1 MKILLILI
9 IIICFVFLGV
19 GLSKYYTERKK
30 FFLEFGLF
38 VSNINSNIN
47 FGREKIINIIEK
59 YEIKNKS
66 LELQKLCDNYVN
78 ALRNKNLID
87 GRIFDGITILK
98 NDEKQLLQNF
108 FGMLGKFDIYSQS
121 KEIAS
126 YSARFEEIYSE
137 VNKDCKKY
145 ASLIIKLSLVLGL
158 LVCLLII

>member
-59 YEIKNKS
+59 YEIKNTS
-66 LELQKLCDNYVN
+66 
-78 ALRNKNLID
+78 
-87 GRIFDGITILK
+87 
-98 NDEKQLLQNF
+98 
-108 FGMLGKFDIYSQS
+108 
-121 KEIAS
+121 
-126 YSARFEEIYSE
+126 
-137 VNKDCKKY
+137 
-145 ASLIIKLSLVLGL
+145 SLISY
-158 LVCLLII
+158 LIL